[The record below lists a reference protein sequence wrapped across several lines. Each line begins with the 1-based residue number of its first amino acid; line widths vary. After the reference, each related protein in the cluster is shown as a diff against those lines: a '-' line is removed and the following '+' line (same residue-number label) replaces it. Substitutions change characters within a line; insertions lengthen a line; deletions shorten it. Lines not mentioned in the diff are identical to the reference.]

1 MCKQP
6 PSVVTRRLG
15 HEKFNARL
23 IDKEAE
29 IGTLFITR
37 NEVAPILKL
46 ILETLHEANK
56 EMQENMAAE
65 VLMNNNNINLVLQHL
80 REINTQDT
88 HTGMKHVL
96 LDYNQDIQTDRVQ
109 DIHEEQ

>member
-1 MCKQP
+1 M
-6 PSVVTRRLG
+6 R
-15 HEKFNARL
+15 HEEVNARL

-37 NEVAPILKL
+37 NEVAPILQL
-46 ILETLHEANK
+46 ILETLHDEANK
-56 EMQENMAAE
+56 EMLENMAE
-65 VLMNNNNINLVLQHL
+65 VLMNNSNINLVWKHL